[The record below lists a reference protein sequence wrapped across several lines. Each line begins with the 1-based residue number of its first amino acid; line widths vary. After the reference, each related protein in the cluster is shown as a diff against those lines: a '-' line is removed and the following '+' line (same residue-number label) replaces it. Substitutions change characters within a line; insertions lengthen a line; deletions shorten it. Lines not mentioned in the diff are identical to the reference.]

1 MKQFF
6 SKKWVFLSSIIASAV
21 FVIGLL
27 VMVCVPQFYIGSYK
41 TTTTEDGVE
50 MTGTYK
56 FKSSNKVVITMEYS
70 DDTESTEK
78 EYWYLRQGRKIL
90 TYGTTDHYTQ
100 AQFEAA
106 VKEFN
111 EMTEEQ
117 KETTLKYA
125 PEINLFRMK
134 FAYDDES
141 ESLVNGAGIAFFVID
156 LALALVSLAG
166 AGYATWLYLQNKKA
180 TPTAEEAEAPAEEA
194 AE

>member
-27 VMVCVPQFYIGSYK
+27 IMVCVPQFYIGSYK
-41 TTTTEDGVE
+41 ATAVEDGVE

-56 FKSSNKVVITMEYS
+56 FKSSNKIVISMQYADESEEDVEY
-70 DDTESTEK
+70 EA
-78 EYWYLRQGRKIL
+78 WYLRVGRKIL
-90 TYGTTDHYTQ
+90 VLGPTERYT
-100 AQFEAA
+100 EEEYKAA
-106 VKEFN
+106 VKDF
-111 EMTEEQ
+111 EEASEAQ
-117 KETTLKYA
+117 KEMALKYS
-125 PEINLFRMK
+125 PEINLFRMA
-134 FAYDDES
+134 FPYEES
-141 ESLVNGAGIAFFVID
+141 DNLVNGAGVAFFVID

>member
-1 MKQFF
+1 MKEFF

-41 TTTTEDGVE
+41 TTAVEDGVTL
-50 MTGTYK
+50 TGTYK
-56 FKSSNKVVITMEYS
+56 FKSHNKVLTIMEYS
-70 DDTESTEK
+70 DDSETVEREV
-78 EYWYLRQGRKIL
+78 WYLRVGRKIL
-90 TYGTTDHYTQ
+90 IAGSTETMTEER
-100 AQFEAA
+100 FNEL
-106 VKEFN
+106 VKEFK
-111 EMTEEQ
+111 ESSAEQ
-117 KETTLKYA
+117 QELALKNA

-134 FAYDDES
+134 FPYEEG

-156 LALALVSLAG
+156 LVLALVSLTG

-180 TPTAEEAEAPAEEA
+180 TPVAEEAEAPAEEA